1 MVDLHALMMSH
12 NIKDSMGDIAASAEF
27 MKCTLAKGELLY
39 IPQGWYVLEL
49 ASKGPLCYGVRKS
62 LLIDTVEAKT
72 SYIKA
77 KDMFAKDG
85 RDVNKML
92 EILKCFPGSVK

>member
-1 MVDLHALMMSH
+1 MADLHALMMKDD
-12 NIKDSMGDIAASAEF
+12 IKDSIDKIAQSAEF
-27 MKCTLAKGELLY
+27 LKCTLVKGEVLY

-49 ASKGPLCYGVRKS
+49 ATKGPLCYGVRKS
-62 LLIDTVEAKT
+62 FLIDTVEGKT

-85 RDVNKML
+85 RDVDKMM
-92 EILKCFPGSVK
+92 EILKCFPVSAK